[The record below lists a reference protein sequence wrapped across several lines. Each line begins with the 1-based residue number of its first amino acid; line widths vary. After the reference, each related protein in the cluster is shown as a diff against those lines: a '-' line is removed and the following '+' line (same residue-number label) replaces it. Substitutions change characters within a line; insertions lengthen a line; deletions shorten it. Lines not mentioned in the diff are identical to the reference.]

1 MGFRGVRPS
10 SDFEQIISE
19 ISVEPCSYY
28 SGTEQTG
35 TGPWW
40 PRFREDFE
48 INDVIFAVTK
58 KKLIAGDVKTPTT
71 FSIVVRNA
79 YIL

>member
-1 MGFRGVRPS
+1 MGEGHWCLQELRLLKTSIQTWWFLMGFRGVRPS

-35 TGPWW
+35 TGP
-40 PRFREDFE
+40 
-48 INDVIFAVTK
+48 
-58 KKLIAGDVKTPTT
+58 
-71 FSIVVRNA
+71 
-79 YIL
+79 